1 MPSQTSNDAE
11 HWHAV
16 IGGSPAKAPHVHPAM
31 QSAVLLQAAEHTLLG
46 KVGAMRVPPPSHGSP
61 PSGPGAHTPVRFK
74 NGTQVSGDGQ
84 AMTLVAVHNWSAHG
98 PGLHAPATDPPTF
111 TFRQQEP

>member
-1 MPSQTSNDAE
+1 
-11 HWHAV
+11 
-16 IGGSPAKAPHVHPAM
+16 M

-46 KVGAMRVPPPSHGSP
+46 KVGATRVPPSPGSP
-61 PSGPGAHTPVRFK
+61 PNGPDAHTPVRFK
-74 NGTQVSGDGQ
+74 NGTQVSGEGQ
-84 AMTLVAVHNWSAHG
+84 AMTLVVVHNGRAHG